1 MIVPSPPDGVSS
13 GFITGAAGE
22 TLTGKHWTKGREYL
36 RRDFFKSFY
45 TTKNLQTGRKLVK
58 CNHIGERNIKRKMFK
73 LKFT

>member
-36 RRDFFKSFY
+36 RRYFFNSCNNVTH
-45 TTKNLQTGRKLVK
+45 TT
-58 CNHIGERNIKRKMFK
+58 CA
-73 LKFT
+73 